1 MKRREFIALLGGAV
15 VGAPAWP
22 RVAHTQGPAIP
33 TIGYLT
39 LASSPNTEQAFRQGL
54 NEAGY
59 IEGRNVRIEF
69 HSANNQAARLPELAA
84 NLVRSQVAVIVAA
97 GGPAIFA
104 AKAATSTIPMVFA
117 TNLDPVKTG
126 LVASLNRPGGNMTGV
141 ATMSLQIWSKQLDL
155 LRQMVPRATT
165 FVYLSDPR
173 VPTASGYLFDAPVP
187 KTEEQTSD
195 IVSASRA
202 LGAELVVVEA
212 RGTRDIERAFSALAQ
227 RGTGAL
233 VVGAFA
239 LFDAN
244 RERILGLAAG
254 TKIPA
259 MYYDPSWVMRGG
271 LMSYSPTLAGL
282 RNVIVDYVG
291 RILKGAKPADL
302 PVQQPIK
309 FELFI
314 NRGTAE
320 ALGLTIPE
328 TLLATADEVIE

>member
-165 FVYLSDPR
+165 FVYLSD
-173 VPTASGYLFDAPVP
+173 APVP

-233 VVGAFA
+233 VGGASA

>member
-1 MKRREFIALLGGAV
+1 MRRREFMAGLGSV
-15 VGAPAWP
+15 VAGAPVWP

-33 TIGYLT
+33 IIGYLT
-39 LASSPNTEQAFRQGL
+39 LASSPNAEQAFRQRL
-54 NEAGY
+54 DDAGY
-59 IEGRNVRIEF
+59 IEGRHVRIEF
-69 HSANNQAARLPELAA
+69 RSANNQAARLPELAA

-104 AKAATSTIPMVFA
+104 AKAASSTIPIVFA

-173 VPTASGYLFDAPVP
+173 VPTASGYLSDAPVP

-244 RERILGLAAG
+244 RGRILGLAAG

-259 MYYDPSWVMRGG
+259 MY
-271 LMSYSPTLAGL
+271 
-282 RNVIVDYVG
+282 
-291 RILKGAKPADL
+291 
-302 PVQQPIK
+302 
-309 FELFI
+309 
-314 NRGTAE
+314 
-320 ALGLTIPE
+320 
-328 TLLATADEVIE
+328 

>member
-104 AKAATSTIPMVFA
+104 AKAATS
-117 TNLDPVKTG
+117 
-126 LVASLNRPGGNMTGV
+126 
-141 ATMSLQIWSKQLDL
+141 
-155 LRQMVPRATT
+155 
-165 FVYLSDPR
+165 
-173 VPTASGYLFDAPVP
+173 
-187 KTEEQTSD
+187 
-195 IVSASRA
+195 
-202 LGAELVVVEA
+202 
-212 RGTRDIERAFSALAQ
+212 
-227 RGTGAL
+227 
-233 VVGAFA
+233 
-239 LFDAN
+239 
-244 RERILGLAAG
+244 
-254 TKIPA
+254 
-259 MYYDPSWVMRGG
+259 
-271 LMSYSPTLAGL
+271 
-282 RNVIVDYVG
+282 
-291 RILKGAKPADL
+291 
-302 PVQQPIK
+302 IK